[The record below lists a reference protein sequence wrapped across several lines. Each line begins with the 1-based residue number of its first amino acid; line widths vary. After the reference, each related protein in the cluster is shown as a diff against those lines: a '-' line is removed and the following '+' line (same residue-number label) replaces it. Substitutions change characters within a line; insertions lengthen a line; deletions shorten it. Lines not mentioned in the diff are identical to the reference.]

1 MLNLIEPK
9 RLTEADAEQMREHIS
24 KSIAEIKDARASLT
38 SEAAHDG
45 KADSRH
51 QAAVH
56 WLTGNLQK
64 AGVREQ
70 QEHQAA
76 LFQVALSTTKNSVS
90 WFWTRTKSL

>member
-24 KSIAEIKDARASLT
+24 KSIAEIEDARASLT

-56 WLTGNLQK
+56 
-64 AGVREQ
+64 
-70 QEHQAA
+70 
-76 LFQVALSTTKNSVS
+76 
-90 WFWTRTKSL
+90 